1 MSFFEDLCV
10 AREGMLSLGFW
21 ALQVYR
27 LGHLRYRFQSKLVRY
42 PLGALHLV
50 STKLAEMFCNVTIGV
65 SAKIGHRFVIEHT
78 GGIVV
83 HGQAVLADDCI
94 IRQGVTIGIKR
105 LEKPIDAPHTG
116 NPVSIGAGAN
126 ILGAVHIGDDVE
138 IGANAVVIT
147 NVPSAA
153 IAVGVP
159 ARIILCEKAP

>member
-1 MSFFEDLCV
+1 MSFFEDLRV

-50 STKLAEMFCNVTIGV
+50 LAKLAEMFCGVTIGV
-65 SAKIGHRFVIEHT
+65 AAKIGERLVIEHS

-83 HGQAVLADDCI
+83 HGQAVLGDDCI
-94 IRQGVTIGIKR
+94 IRQGVTIGNKR
-105 LEKPIDAPHTG
+105 LGQPMDAPHIG
-116 NPVSIGAGAN
+116 NRVNIGAGAK
-126 ILGAVHIGDDVE
+126 ILGAVQIGDDAE

-147 NVPSAA
+147 DVPAGA
-153 IAVGVP
+153 LAVGVP
-159 ARIILCEKAP
+159 ARIILRKQAP